1 MFLLCHYT
9 FTFLLKM
16 NFYPLAVDRHSRLIE
31 LKFTLCINPT
41 FIIVVRTSV
50 WKHKFKG
57 WKRRFDRYV
66 LTLHAFNNWSIAFPD
81 SVPFSHLSHQRLVKG
96 YLQYVNPRERENQD
110 LFNYQMFEKSDL
122 YCCFFFGGDGGGLYF
137 VLLVV
142 CTGRNKA
149 NADLLMDK
157 QFTYCSQL
165 CRVGFRA

>member
-1 MFLLCHYT
+1 MKKIFLLCHYT
-9 FTFLLKM
+9 FTFLLKI
-16 NFYPLAVDRHSRLIE
+16 NCYQLTVDRHSRLIE

-41 FIIVVRTSV
+41 LIVVVRTSV

-81 SVPFSHLSHQRLVKG
+81 SVPFPHLSYQRLVKG

-122 YCCFFFGGDGGGLYF
+122 YCCFFFWGWFGRSLPGSTRSLYWEE
-137 VLLVV
+137 
-142 CTGRNKA
+142 
-149 NADLLMDK
+149 
-157 QFTYCSQL
+157 
-165 CRVGFRA
+165 